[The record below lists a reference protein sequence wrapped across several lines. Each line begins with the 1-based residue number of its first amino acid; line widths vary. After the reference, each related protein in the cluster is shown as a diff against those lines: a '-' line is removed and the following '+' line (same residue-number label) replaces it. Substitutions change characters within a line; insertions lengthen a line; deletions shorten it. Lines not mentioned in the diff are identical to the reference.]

1 MIKSFPF
8 VQQQDEKDCGV
19 ACLSMILKY
28 FKTDIPI
35 HKLRDLSG
43 TDLEGTSAF
52 GLKRHLKNCLLI
64 VWLFKQIVRSGKKE
78 ILSYH

>member
-43 TDLEGTSAF
+43 TDLE
-52 GLKRHLKNCLLI
+52 
-64 VWLFKQIVRSGKKE
+64 
-78 ILSYH
+78 

>member
-28 FKTDIPI
+28 RR
-35 HKLRDLSG
+35 L
-43 TDLEGTSAF
+43 
-52 GLKRHLKNCLLI
+52 
-64 VWLFKQIVRSGKKE
+64 
-78 ILSYH
+78 

>member
-28 FKTDIPI
+28 
-35 HKLRDLSG
+35 S
-43 TDLEGTSAF
+43 
-52 GLKRHLKNCLLI
+52 
-64 VWLFKQIVRSGKKE
+64 
-78 ILSYH
+78 